1 VDDHGEGGGGG
12 HDGAGMMRWLLTY
25 ADLITL
31 LLAFFVILYAASRI
45 NTARFLVLSRALRI
59 AFNGE
64 PAVVKLGNAPPSQI
78 IPKPLP
84 TLQSLQQLQQEIQQ
98 IIERDQ
104 LQNEVSVATTPE
116 GVVIVF
122 LQPVLFNLGSAVLL
136 PQGQKVLLDVAKV
149 LDTVPNAIDVR
160 GYTDDLP
167 IDTAQYPSNWELS
180 AARALT
186 VLHFLIDRGGVSPT
200 RLVAT
205 AYGQYHPFAANGPHG
220 NPENRRV
227 EIVILRQGE

>member
-1 VDDHGEGGGGG
+1 MEEPRGGGSG

-31 LLAFFVILYAASRI
+31 LLAFFVVLYAASRI
-45 NTARFLVLSRALRI
+45 NTARFLVLSRSLRI
-59 AFNGE
+59 AFNGQ
-64 PAVVKLGNAPPSQI
+64 PAIVKLGNAPPSNP

-84 TLQSLQQLQQEIQQ
+84 SLQSLQQLEQEIERVIQQQHLQQEM
-98 IIERDQ
+98 
-104 LQNEVSVATTPE
+104 SVQVTPA

-122 LQPVLFNLGSAVLL
+122 LQPVLFPLGSAELL
-136 PQGQKVLLDVAKV
+136 PEGRHVLALVSRV
-149 LDTVPNAIDVR
+149 LATVPNAIEVR
-160 GYTDDLP
+160 GYTDNLP
-167 IDTAQYPSNWELS
+167 IDTPQYPSNWELS

-186 VLHFLIDRGGVSPT
+186 VLHFLVEVGGIAPT
-200 RLVAT
+200 RLDA
-205 AYGQYHPFAANGPHG
+205 AAFGQYHPFAPNGPSG